1 MAFEVEAATL
11 HTAASDVRSTRSEVD
26 GELKKLWNVVD
37 DLAIAWKG
45 QASTGFQ
52 SLMTR
57 WNEDT
62 VKFAQL
68 NTDEKD
74 KLLTAMDNIADLL
87 DKSGTTHQVNDE
99 EQQQMLDKFHS
110 ALNP

>member
-1 MAFEVEAATL
+1 M
-11 HTAASDVRSTRSEVD
+11 RSTRGDVD

-37 DLAIAWKG
+37 DLAMAWKG
-45 QASTGFQ
+45 QASSGFQ
-52 SLMTR
+52 QLMLR

-62 VKFAQL
+62 A
-68 NTDEKD
+68 

-99 EQQQMLDKFHS
+99 EQQQMLDKFHA

>member
-1 MAFEVEAATL
+1 MTSPFEVDHATL
-11 HTAASDVRSTRSEVD
+11 HTAAKDVRTTRSEVD

-37 DLAIAWKG
+37 DLAMAWQG
-45 QASTGFQ
+45 QASSGFQ
-52 SLMTR
+52 SLMQR

-62 VKFAQL
+62 VKLQ
-68 NTDEKD
+68 
-74 KLLTAMDNIADLL
+74 TALDSIADLL
-87 DKSGTTHQVNDE
+87 DQSGTSHQVTDE

>member
-1 MAFEVEAATL
+1 MTSPFEVDHTTL
-11 HTAASDVRSTRSEVD
+11 HTAANDVRSTRSEVD

-37 DLAIAWKG
+37 DLAMAWQG
-45 QASTGFQ
+45 QASSGFQ
-52 SLMTR
+52 SLMQR

-62 VKFAQL
+62 
-68 NTDEKD
+68 T
-74 KLLTAMDNIADLL
+74 KLLAAMDDIADLL

>member
-1 MAFEVEAATL
+1 
-11 HTAASDVRSTRSEVD
+11 
-26 GELKKLWNVVD
+26 
-37 DLAIAWKG
+37 
-45 QASTGFQ
+45 
-52 SLMTR
+52 MTR

-62 VKFAQL
+62 A
-68 NTDEKD
+68 

>member
-1 MAFEVEAATL
+1 MSQPFEIDHATL
-11 HTAASDVRSTRSEVD
+11 HTAAGDVRSTRSEVD
-26 GELKKLWNVVD
+26 GELKKLWGVVD

-52 SLMTR
+52 QLMQR

-62 VKFAQL
+62 S
-68 NTDEKD
+68 

-87 DKSGTTHQVNDE
+87 DQSGTAHQVNDE
-99 EQQQMLDKFHS
+99 QQEQMIGKFHS
-110 ALNP
+110 IINP

>member
-1 MAFEVEAATL
+1 M
-11 HTAASDVRSTRSEVD
+11 RSTRSEVD

-37 DLAIAWKG
+37 DLAMAWKG

-52 SLMTR
+52 SLMAR

-62 VKFAQL
+62 VS
-68 NTDEKD
+68 
-74 KLLTAMDNIADLL
+74 LLTAMDNIADLL

>member
-1 MAFEVEAATL
+1 MTSPFEVDHATL
-11 HTAASDVRSTRSEVD
+11 HNAAKDVRSTRGEVD

-37 DLAIAWKG
+37 DLAVAWQG
-45 QASTGFQ
+45 QASSGFQ
-52 SLMTR
+52 QLMQR

-62 VKFAQL
+62 
-68 NTDEKD
+68 N
-74 KLLTAMDNIADLL
+74 KLLAAMDDIADLL

>member
-1 MAFEVEAATL
+1 MAFEVSAASL
-11 HTAASDVRSTRSEVD
+11 HTAASDVRSTRSDVD

-37 DLAIAWKG
+37 DLAMAWKG
-45 QASTGFQ
+45 GASTGFQ
-52 SLMTR
+52 NVMLR
-57 WNEDT
+57 WNDDT
-62 VKFAQL
+62 
-68 NTDEKD
+68 N

>member
-1 MAFEVEAATL
+1 MAFEVDHATL
-11 HTAASDVRSTRSEVD
+11 HTAANDVRTTRDEVD
-26 GELKKLWNVVD
+26 GEMKKLWNVVD
-37 DLAIAWKG
+37 DLAIAWQGK
-45 QASTGFQ
+45 ASTGFQ

-57 WNEDT
+57 WDED
-62 VKFAQL
+62 VKQL
-68 NTDEKD
+68 QKALSD
-74 KLLTAMDNIADLL
+74 IADLL